1 MPFSYCS
8 LKPSLEA
15 TPKPLNVGTGAE
27 AAQTGG
33 PVTVSSKPTAG
44 QRLRRTELQA
54 RGVSFSAVSLR
65 EERSLSEGFDALSIA
80 PGW

>member
-8 LKPSLEA
+8 LKLSLEA

-27 AAQTGG
+27 AAQTS
-33 PVTVSSKPTAG
+33 VTVSSKPTAA
-44 QRLRRTELQA
+44 QQLRRTGLQA
-54 RGVSFSAVSLR
+54 RGVSFSAVALR
-65 EERSLSEGFDALSIA
+65 EERSLSKGIDALSIA